1 MKSIS
6 QETDQAQQ
14 QDLRWYDKIAQLDGL
29 SDLFYWKQ
37 SESGFKETKDIMKS
51 WGDQSKWL
59 IWLKSTETNLED
71 KKELNV

>member
-6 QETDQAQQ
+6 QENDQPQQ
-14 QDLRWYDKIAQLDGL
+14 QDLCWYDKIAQLDGL

>member
-6 QETDQAQQ
+6 QENDQSQQ
-14 QDLRWYDKIAQLDGL
+14 QDLCWYDKIAQLDGL

>member
-6 QETDQAQQ
+6 QENDQAQQ
-14 QDLRWYDKIAQLDGL
+14 QDLCWYDKIAQLDGL